1 VDKAVYL
8 AFELVCLQEMRL
20 EPESVL
26 RAHLGALEPEA
37 IETGGLK
44 GAKPDRAAVRRW
56 RELFERVWRAR
67 VG

>member
-1 VDKAVYL
+1 LYL
-8 AFELVCLQEMRL
+8 AFERVCRDEMRL

-26 RAHLGALEPEA
+26 RAHLGALEADA
-37 IETGGLK
+37 IEGVGGLK